1 MTTYVRPQS
10 MNRGAQFRAYAL
22 HAAELT
28 NPFLGVDH
36 AWMSGPTFPAHPH
49 AGFSAVS
56 YLFLDSQT
64 GINNK
69 DSLGGRHLIRPGGL
83 HWTAAGRGV
92 VHEEHPAEN
101 GKTVHMLQ
109 IFVNLERQK
118 QSDAPFA
125 LHLPPE
131 DVPVVN
137 LSGATVRVPLGQF
150 GNQQS
155 PLSPPT
161 EVTLLDIP
169 LEAHAELE
177 VPVAAGQTAFVL
189 PIAGAL
195 SVNGER
201 VESDGAPMPVMAAK
215 AQANTITLN
224 AQEGAV
230 HVALFVGT
238 PLQQPVYWG
247 GPMAMASRE
256 ALNNAMTAFQRGEFG
271 KI

>member
-1 MTTYVRPQS
+1 
-10 MNRGAQFRAYAL
+10 
-22 HAAELT
+22 
-28 NPFLGVDH
+28 
-36 AWMSGPTFPAHPH
+36 
-49 AGFSAVS
+49 VS

-109 IFVNLERQK
+109 IFVNLEHQK

-137 LSGATVRVPLGQF
+137 LDRATVRVPLGRF
-150 GNQQS
+150 GDKKS
-155 PLSPPT
+155 PLAPPT
-161 EVTLLDIP
+161 DVTLLDIS
-169 LEAHAELE
+169 LDADAELV
-177 VPVAAGQTAFVL
+177 VPVSAGQTAFVL
-189 PIAGAL
+189 PIGGVL
-195 SVNGER
+195 RVNGER

-224 AQEGAV
+224 AQEGEV

-256 ALNNAMTAFQRGEFG
+256 ALNKAMTAFQRGEFG
-271 KI
+271 TV

>member
-1 MTTYVRPQS
+1 MTTYARPQS
-10 MNRGAQFRAYAL
+10 MSRGAQFRAYAL

-92 VHEEHPAEN
+92 VHEEHPAES

-109 IFVNLERQK
+109 IFVNLESQK
-118 QSDAPFA
+118 QNDAPFA

-161 EVTLLDIP
+161 EVTLLDIT
-169 LEAHAELE
+169 LEANAELE
-177 VPVAAGQTAFVL
+177 IPVAAGQTAFVL

-201 VESDGAPMPVMAAK
+201 VESDGAPVPVMAAR
-215 AQANTITLN
+215 AQANTITLK

-230 HVALFVGT
+230 HVALFAGA